1 MASEHRDPSPERKP
15 KPYNSYLKYSSLAL
29 QLLVTIGLF
38 AWLGYVLDGWLNLK
52 YPVFLIVFVFVA
64 FAGMM
69 YQLYKSIDKS

>member
-1 MASEHRDPSPERKP
+1 MASEHQDPSPEQKP
-15 KPYNSYLKYSSLAL
+15 KPSNSYLKYSSLAL

-38 AWLGYVLDGWLNLK
+38 AWLGYKLDGWLKLK
-52 YPVFLIVFVFVA
+52 YPIFLIVFVFVA

>member
-1 MASEHRDPSPERKP
+1 MASEHRDPLQEQKP
-15 KPYNSYLKYSSLAL
+15 KPSNSYLKYSSLAL

-38 AWLGYVLDGWLNLK
+38 AWLGYKLDGWLNLT
-52 YPVFLIVFVFVA
+52 YPIFLIVFVFVA

>member
-1 MASEHRDPSPERKP
+1 MASEQHDPLPEQKP
-15 KPYNSYLKYSSLAL
+15 KPSNSYLKYTSLAL

-38 AWLGYVLDGWLNLK
+38 AWLGNNLDGWLKLK
-52 YPVFLIVFVFVA
+52 YPIFLIVFVFVA

>member
-1 MASEHRDPSPERKP
+1 MASEHRDPSPEQKP
-15 KPYNSYLKYSSLAL
+15 KPSNSYLKYSSLAL

-38 AWLGYVLDGWLNLK
+38 AWLGYKVDGWLKLK
-52 YPVFLIVFVFVA
+52 YPIFLIVFVFVA

>member
-1 MASEHRDPSPERKP
+1 MASEHRDPLPEQKP
-15 KPYNSYLKYSSLAL
+15 KPSNSYLKYSSLAL

-38 AWLGYVLDGWLNLK
+38 AWLGYLLDGWLKLK
-52 YPVFLIVFVFVA
+52 YPIFLIVFVFMA